1 MKIDLYTKI
10 ILTGIFACLC
20 LFLLRDVRLE
30 QSAEAQ
36 VGGARAATPVV
47 IVGCTNGVGGPIGS
61 LPVWIKGKDY

>member
-20 LFLLRDVRLE
+20 LLLLRDVRLE

-36 VGGARAATPVV
+36 VGGARAAAPVV
-47 IVGCTNGVGGPIGS
+47 ITGCTNGVGGSVGA
-61 LPVWIKGKDY
+61 LPVWIKGKD

>member
-20 LFLLRDVRLE
+20 LVLLRDIRFE

-36 VGGARAATPVV
+36 VAGRGATPVV
-47 IVGCTNGVGGPIGS
+47 ITGCTNGVGGPIGS
-61 LPVWIKGKDY
+61 VPVWIKGKD